1 MKPLLLIIS
10 FCFFYLSFLFSQTP
24 VIQWQKSYGG
34 TAFDSGVG
42 IKQTPDGGYVV
53 VGGTTSNN
61 GHVSGLHGT
70 EYDIWVFKTNAAGN
84 VLWQNTLGGI
94 NGDYGYEIYLT
105 PDGGYLVAGTSSSND
120 GDVTGHH
127 GVSTSPDIWL
137 AKLNNAGILIWQKS
151 LGGNG
156 GEAIGEVI
164 FTLDGGYIFAGKTK
178 SVNTGDVIG
187 GHSIF
192 SDDIWIV
199 KTDSIG
205 NILWQKIY
213 GGLEDE
219 YAYAMQVTDDGGY
232 LVAGY
237 ANSTD
242 FDVTGNHGEDD
253 VWILKLNS
261 IGDLIWQKSLGGLN
275 DDQALAMC
283 KTNDGHFIIAGSSES
298 NDGDVSGHFG
308 SNSTT
313 DFWIVK
319 IDSLANIVWQKSFG
333 GTANETPTDI
343 VKTMEDNYLITGGSY
358 SADGDISS
366 HNGSTSYADFWTI
379 KIDGDG
385 NLLWENSNGGT
396 DFDYATSIITT
407 ADNGFIICGHTN
419 SDDIDVTFNH
429 GINDVWLVKFLPECT
444 PTPELCNSLDDNCN
458 GLIDDGITET
468 ISISAGGPITF
479 CQGGNVLLTA
489 TYSGA
494 TVQWKKNG
502 TNIPGATSPTY
513 LVNIKGT
520 YTCVTTSPCGTA
532 LSSPI
537 MVNVIKNPPAAITA
551 GGATTFCAGGS
562 VILTANAGGG
572 LSYQW
577 YKGASLIA
585 GATSINYTATL
596 AGNYKCRVT
605 KTATGCFKNSNVI
618 SVSVPCKEGL
628 PAYEAGELI
637 GGQFTIY
644 PNSASETIIIKV
656 SNQLSPFSTLQI
668 TDVSGKIILELN
680 ISSTE
685 TVIDISNY
693 PSGIYFVKLTIDG
706 RQLTEKFIKQ

>member
-10 FCFFYLSFLFSQTP
+10 CCLFYLSFLFSQTP

-219 YAYAMQVTDDGGY
+219 YAYAFQVSDDGGY
-232 LVAGY
+232 IVAGY
-237 ANSTD
+237 ANFTD
-242 FDVTGNHGEDD
+242 FDVTGNYGEDD
-253 VWILKLNS
+253 VLLFKLKS
-261 IGDLIWQKSLGGLN
+261 IGDLIWQ
-275 DDQALAMC
+275 
-283 KTNDGHFIIAGSSES
+283 
-298 NDGDVSGHFG
+298 
-308 SNSTT
+308 
-313 DFWIVK
+313 
-319 IDSLANIVWQKSFG
+319 
-333 GTANETPTDI
+333 
-343 VKTMEDNYLITGGSY
+343 
-358 SADGDISS
+358 
-366 HNGSTSYADFWTI
+366 
-379 KIDGDG
+379 
-385 NLLWENSNGGT
+385 
-396 DFDYATSIITT
+396 
-407 ADNGFIICGHTN
+407 
-419 SDDIDVTFNH
+419 
-429 GINDVWLVKFLPECT
+429 
-444 PTPELCNSLDDNCN
+444 
-458 GLIDDGITET
+458 
-468 ISISAGGPITF
+468 
-479 CQGGNVLLTA
+479 
-489 TYSGA
+489 
-494 TVQWKKNG
+494 
-502 TNIPGATSPTY
+502 
-513 LVNIKGT
+513 
-520 YTCVTTSPCGTA
+520 
-532 LSSPI
+532 
-537 MVNVIKNPPAAITA
+537 
-551 GGATTFCAGGS
+551 
-562 VILTANAGGG
+562 
-572 LSYQW
+572 
-577 YKGASLIA
+577 
-585 GATSINYTATL
+585 
-596 AGNYKCRVT
+596 
-605 KTATGCFKNSNVI
+605 
-618 SVSVPCKEGL
+618 
-628 PAYEAGELI
+628 
-637 GGQFTIY
+637 
-644 PNSASETIIIKV
+644 
-656 SNQLSPFSTLQI
+656 
-668 TDVSGKIILELN
+668 
-680 ISSTE
+680 
-685 TVIDISNY
+685 
-693 PSGIYFVKLTIDG
+693 
-706 RQLTEKFIKQ
+706 